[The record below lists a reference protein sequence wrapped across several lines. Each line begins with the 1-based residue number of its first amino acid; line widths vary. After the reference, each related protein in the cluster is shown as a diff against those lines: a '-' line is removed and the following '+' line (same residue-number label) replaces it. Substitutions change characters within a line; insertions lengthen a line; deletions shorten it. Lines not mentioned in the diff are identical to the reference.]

1 MANEEI
7 EKMKARMVELKS
19 NYDLLISK
27 YKTERKEYLKKIKNL
42 EEIIVNQDKTIQA
55 LSVKQGKLL

>member
-1 MANEEI
+1 MTNEEI
-7 EKMKARMVELKS
+7 EKMKARMVELRS
-19 NYDLLISK
+19 NYELLISK
-27 YKTERKEYLKKIKNL
+27 YKTEKKEYLKKIKNL

>member
-1 MANEEI
+1 MTNEEI
-7 EKMKARMVELKS
+7 EKMKARMVELRS
-19 NYDLLISK
+19 NYELLISK
-27 YKTERKEYLKKIKNL
+27 YKTEKKDYLKKIKNL